1 MTAARVLAWALLALA
16 ATVFAAPAHAEP
28 EGRIGAVSAT
38 LERGVVTVSATLA
51 GGFPREVVEQI
62 RRGVPKDLFYTV
74 TVRRRHRRFFDEEV
88 TAATV
93 QYTIKYDTL
102 DGWYHLRHVQ
112 PGGQVTERKVPTYA
126 EALAI
131 VSRVDGVPLVVP
143 PTAYPGTLY
152 AAVKA
157 EMRAVRQPL
166 YLDYVFFFIPVLAF
180 ETPWERSPNLEPWP

>member
-1 MTAARVLAWALLALA
+1 MTGARILAWALLALVTA
-16 ATVFAAPAHAEP
+16 LATPVRAEP
-28 EGRIGAVSAT
+28 EGRIGAVTARM
-38 LERGVVTVSATLA
+38 ERGVVTVSATLE

-93 QYTIKYDTL
+93 RYTIKYDTL

-112 PGGQVTERKVPTYA
+112 PGGHVTERKVPSYA
-126 EALAI
+126 EALEI
-131 VSRVDGVPLVVP
+131 VARVDGVPLVVP

-157 EMRAVRQPL
+157 EMRAVRQPF

-180 ETPWERSPNLEPWP
+180 ETPWARSANLEPRP